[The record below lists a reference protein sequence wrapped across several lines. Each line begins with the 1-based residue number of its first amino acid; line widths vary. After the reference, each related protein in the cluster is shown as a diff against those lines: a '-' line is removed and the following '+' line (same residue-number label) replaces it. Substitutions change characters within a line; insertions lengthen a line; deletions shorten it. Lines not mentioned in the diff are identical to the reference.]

1 VSYLLA
7 CVIQWP
13 QSGIQRQPTDAN
25 TDIEEVIE
33 AEFLGIDAEYEA
45 LVAEYSAVLV

>member
-1 VSYLLA
+1 
-7 CVIQWP
+7 VIQWP
-13 QSGIQRQPTDAN
+13 QSGIQRQPTDATN
-25 TDIEEVIE
+25 IEEVIE